1 MSENMHM
8 KMTISRLKPE
18 DKEAAARI
26 FEISIKEA
34 FEQEGLGDL
43 REDIQH
49 EIEGKSKL
57 VLSSLSGDNPD
68 TLFMLAKL
76 DGTAAGTISFGPCGE
91 DIRVC
96 TGGEL
101 DGTGELGSLYV
112 LPQFQGQ
119 GVGSALIKSMAAWL
133 KRQGIQQFC
142 LDSGYKRAQQRWLR
156 KFGAPYKT
164 VQDYWGLGNDHMI
177 WLCDVKDYIETAQ

>member
-1 MSENMHM
+1 MHT
-8 KMTISRLKPE
+8 KLTISKLTPE
-18 DKEAAARI
+18 DREAANRI
-26 FEISIKEA
+26 FEMSITDA

-43 REDIQH
+43 REDIYQ
-49 EIEGKSKL
+49 EIEGKRQL
-57 VLSSLSGDNPD
+57 VEGSLSRANPD
-68 TLFMLAKL
+68 ILFLLARL
-76 DGTAAGTISFGPCGE
+76 DGAAAGTISFGPCGE

-101 DGTGELGSLYV
+101 NDTGELGSLYV

-133 KRQGIQQFC
+133 EGQGIERFC

-156 KFGAPYKT
+156 KFGEPYKT
-164 VQDYWGLGNDHMI
+164 VQDYWGLGNNHLI
-177 WLCDVKDYIETAQ
+177 WLCNVKDYTETAE